1 MQMGWT
7 GGTRP
12 RLVSSPVLATAPA
25 SSLGSSVLK
34 GGGIRTRTCPSLLV
48 PMHFLRLS
56 IIALTLTAPTFAVV
70 PATVFIP
77 KGAEWKYLDDGSDQG
92 TAWRAATY
100 DDSNWK
106 SGKAKLGFSDGA
118 VTTLNA
124 GQDPK
129 HKFITYYFRKEFTV
143 ADPKTIP
150 DLHLELLRD
159 DGAVVYLNGAEV
171 ARSNLPAGAILP
183 ATPAKAAVAGA
194 AEVAFHPFKLNPA
207 KLAAGRNVIAVEV
220 HQNSGA
226 SSDLGFDL
234 ELVSPATLPPAT
246 TVATGPLSRGPYL
259 QQAAPTSITVRWR
272 TRKPNLGVVRYGSGP
287 AALGQA
293 AQEASDVTDH
303 GVTLTGL
310 TPRTTYYYS
319 IGTATETLAGGDATT
334 LFTTPPP
341 QGTPQNTR
349 IWVLGDAGTKTIH
362 QARVRNAFYT
372 FTGGRIP
379 DFCLLLGDNA
389 YDRGTDAEY
398 QKALF
403 EVYPAMLRRVPFW
416 SCLSNHETAQSVSY
430 VNTYAY
436 FDVFTFPTNGEC
448 GGVPS
453 GTEHFFSFDYGNIH
467 LISLDSMTANRSPT
481 GPMATWLTQD
491 LAATTATWIIATFH
505 HPPYT
510 KGSHNSDVEREL
522 VEMRRNILPI
532 LEQGG
537 TDLVL
542 NGHSHCYER
551 SGLLDGHYGLSTTFN
566 AAMRKQPGI
575 GRADGD
581 GAYIKPLTGPKAHQ
595 GTIYNVAGSAGQI
608 SGGKLNHPAMLLS
621 LNQLGSVVLDIE
633 GNRLNSTFLGA
644 DGLVRDTYSIIKQD
658 AK

>member
-1 MQMGWT
+1 
-7 GGTRP
+7 
-12 RLVSSPVLATAPA
+12 
-25 SSLGSSVLK
+25 
-34 GGGIRTRTCPSLLV
+34 
-48 PMHFLRLS
+48 MHFLRLS
-56 IIALTLTAPTFAVV
+56 IIALTFSAPAFAAV
-70 PATVFIP
+70 PATVLIP

-92 TAWRAATY
+92 TAWRAPTF
-100 DDSNWK
+100 DDSTWK

-129 HKFITYYFRKEFTV
+129 HKPVTYYFRKEFTV
-143 ADPKTIP
+143 ADPKAIP
-150 DLHLELLRD
+150 DLRLGLLRD

-171 ARSNLPAGAILP
+171 ARSNLPAGAVLSV
-183 ATPAKAAVAGA
+183 TPAKAAVSGV
-194 AEVAFHPFKLNPA
+194 AEVAFHPFKFDPA

-220 HQNSGA
+220 HQKNGA

-234 ELVSPATLPPAT
+234 ELGQPATPPPAPA
-246 TVATGPLSRGPYL
+246 VAPGPLSRGPYL

-272 TRKPNLGVVRYGSGP
+272 TRKPNCGVVRYGNAPG
-287 AALGQA
+287 ALGQT
-293 AQEASDVTDH
+293 AQEASDVTEH

-341 QGTPQNTR
+341 PGTPQNTR
-349 IWVLGDAGTKTIH
+349 IWVLGDAGTKTIN

-372 FTGGRIP
+372 YTGDRIP

-389 YDRGTDAEY
+389 YDRGTDVEY

-403 EVYPAMLRRVPFW
+403 DVYPAMLRRVPFW
-416 SCLSNHETAQSVSY
+416 SCLSNHDTAQSVAH
-430 VNTYAY
+430 VNKYAY
-436 FDVFTFPTNGEC
+436 FDIFTFPTAGEC

-453 GTEHFFSFDYGNIH
+453 GTEHYYSFDYGNIH

-510 KGSHNSDVEREL
+510 KGSHNSDVEKEL

-551 SGLLDGHYGLSTTFN
+551 SGLLDGHYGLSATFN
-566 AAMRKQPGI
+566 ATMRKQPGN
-575 GRADGD
+575 GRSDGD
-581 GAYIKPLTGPKAHQ
+581 GAYIKPLTGPKARQ

-608 SGGKLNHPAMLLS
+608 SGGKLNHSAMLLS

-644 DGLVRDTYSIIKQD
+644 DGVVRDTYTIIKQD